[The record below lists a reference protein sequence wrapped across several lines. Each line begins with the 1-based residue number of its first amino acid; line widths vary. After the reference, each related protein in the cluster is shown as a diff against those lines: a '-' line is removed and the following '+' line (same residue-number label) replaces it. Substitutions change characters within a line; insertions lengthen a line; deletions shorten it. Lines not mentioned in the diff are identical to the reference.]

1 MGGDRMCIRWL
12 LYSAA
17 GLALC
22 ALALIGSPA
31 PVEAGDSKGPEASP
45 VKVELIQ
52 KRTVRPSV
60 TLIGTAEPFRKS
72 TVASEIEGLVVRF
85 PVRKGQK
92 VKKGD
97 VLARIE
103 IRPLSLELKEAEAL
117 LAEANENYQNALS
130 ELRRTEE
137 LYKKKTVSS
146 RSYDDALYTAK
157 GMKQRILA
165 LEAKIEA
172 VKYDVARCCIKA
184 PFSGFVVE
192 EHTQVG
198 EWLKEGGPVVT
209 LVELDPILVSVPV
222 PDRYIHFLEE
232 GQPVTLEFGCLP
244 GNQRRQGVVQDVIP
258 QGNERARTFPVRIRV
273 NNEGYAMLAGMA
285 PKVIFPAG
293 DPFEALLVHKD
304 AVVTGG
310 DSHHVFVVRE
320 GKAVRERVSEG
331 QAFGSFVAVAG
342 NIDAGEMVVVEG
354 NERLFTGQE
363 VRTTPREGG

>member
-1 MGGDRMCIRWL
+1 MGGDRMSIRWL

-103 IRPLSLELKEAEAL
+103 IRPLTLELKEAEAL

-184 PFSGFVVE
+184 PFSGFVV
-192 EHTQVG
+192 
-198 EWLKEGGPVVT
+198 
-209 LVELDPILVSVPV
+209 
-222 PDRYIHFLEE
+222 
-232 GQPVTLEFGCLP
+232 
-244 GNQRRQGVVQDVIP
+244 
-258 QGNERARTFPVRIRV
+258 
-273 NNEGYAMLAGMA
+273 
-285 PKVIFPAG
+285 
-293 DPFEALLVHKD
+293 
-304 AVVTGG
+304 
-310 DSHHVFVVRE
+310 
-320 GKAVRERVSEG
+320 
-331 QAFGSFVAVAG
+331 
-342 NIDAGEMVVVEG
+342 
-354 NERLFTGQE
+354 
-363 VRTTPREGG
+363 

>member
-1 MGGDRMCIRWL
+1 MGGERMSIGWL

-22 ALALIGSPA
+22 ALALVGRPA
-31 PVEAGDSKGPEASP
+31 PLEAGDSKGPEASP

-97 VLARIE
+97 ALARIE
-103 IRPLSLELKEAEAL
+103 IRPLSLEFKEAEAL

-165 LEAKIEA
+165 LEANFQ
-172 VKYDVARCCIKA
+172 DVAALR
-184 PFSGFVVE
+184 GFIIAHV
-192 EHTQVG
+192 
-198 EWLKEGGPVVT
+198 
-209 LVELDPILVSVPV
+209 
-222 PDRYIHFLEE
+222 
-232 GQPVTLEFGCLP
+232 LP
-244 GNQRRQGVVQDVIP
+244 LSYLP
-258 QGNERARTFPVRIRV
+258 
-273 NNEGYAMLAGMA
+273 M
-285 PKVIFPAG
+285 
-293 DPFEALLVHKD
+293 
-304 AVVTGG
+304 TG
-310 DSHHVFVVRE
+310 S
-320 GKAVRERVSEG
+320 KTST
-331 QAFGSFVAVAG
+331 S
-342 NIDAGEMVVVEG
+342 
-354 NERLFTGQE
+354 
-363 VRTTPREGG
+363 